1 MLRGLLNLLYPN
13 LCASCQEVL
22 LKNENVICYNC
33 LVDLPRSLYYQDIE
47 NPIAKLFWGKIKLEI
62 ALSAFTFIKKGKV
75 QRLMHEL
82 KYQGNT
88 KVGELMGIELGKEI
102 DKAKITDK
110 VDVVIPVPLHK
121 KKLKQRG
128 YNQSQFI
135 AIGVAK
141 VLECEMDT
149 DLLKRME
156 HSESQTRKS
165 KYERWENVGEAFTLT
180 DANQYIGK
188 HILLV
193 DDVVTTGATL
203 EACCKKLEEIEG
215 VKLSVGTLA
224 SA

>member
-1 MLRGLLNLLYPN
+1 M
-13 LCASCQEVL
+13 
-22 LKNENVICYNC
+22 
-33 LVDLPRSLYYQDIE
+33 VDLPRSLYYQDME